1 MKTSLPKEITTIDEA
16 KVFLTDLHKN
26 GESFHP
32 EDDATDLHGDPFTKE
47 EGEQLNKLMDDI
59 YNLKG
64 NDGKHDNS
72 IAFCPCG
79 FLLDLDKPQVNIDN
93 YETQLKAIHTDQTGG
108 HIYNDVIELK
118 NGFII
123 RISADGLSVHKN
135 AQDDE
140 TGENGTH
147 VEF

>member
-1 MKTSLPKEITTIDEA
+1 MSTPK
-16 KVFLTDLHKN
+16 VN
-26 GESFHP
+26 
-32 EDDATDLHGDPFTKE
+32 
-47 EGEQLNKLMDDI
+47 LNSK
-59 YNLKG
+59 
-64 NDGKHDNS
+64 
-72 IAFCPCG
+72 
-79 FLLDLDKPQVNIDN
+79 
-93 YETQLKAIHTDQTGG
+93 ETQIASVHTDQTGG

-118 NGFII
+118 NGFFI